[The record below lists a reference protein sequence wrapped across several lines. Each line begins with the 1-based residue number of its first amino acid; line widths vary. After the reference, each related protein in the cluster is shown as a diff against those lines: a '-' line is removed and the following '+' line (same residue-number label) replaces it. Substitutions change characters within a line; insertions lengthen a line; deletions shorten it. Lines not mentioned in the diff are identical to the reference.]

1 MRSLLGMVEALLFV
15 SGDPLTIKDLV
26 KATEWDEDAV
36 TAALH
41 ELQQRYAASDGGLQ
55 CTEVANGWQMTT
67 KPDYAHIVGKL
78 LAPNANRLSK
88 AALEVVTIVAYRQPC
103 TSADIE
109 AIRGVS
115 SDGVLRTLVER
126 ELVADVGRRQTPGRP
141 ILYGTT
147 DLFLHYFGLASIDA
161 LPALPD
167 DPDAEAAAATETAVV
182 KAGGLDL

>member
-1 MRSLLGMVEALLFV
+1 MRSLIGMVEALLFV
-15 SGDPLTIKDLV
+15 SGDPLTLRDLV

-36 TAALH
+36 LSALR
-41 ELQQRYAASDGGLQ
+41 ELKQRYEDSDSGIQ
-55 CTEVANGWQMTT
+55 CTEVANGWQLTT
-67 KPDYAHIVGKL
+67 KPEYAHIIGKL

-115 SDGVLRTLVER
+115 SDGVLKTLLER
-126 ELVADVGRRQTPGRP
+126 ELLADVGRRQTPGRP

-147 DLFLHYFGLASIDA
+147 DAFLHYFGLASIDA
-161 LPALPD
+161 LPPLPD
-167 DPDAEAAAATETAVV
+167 DPDADVAEATETAIV

>member
-1 MRSLLGMVEALLFV
+1 MRSLLGMVESLLFV
-15 SGDPLTIKDLV
+15 SGDPLTVKDLV
-26 KATEWDEDAV
+26 KATEWDEGAV
-36 TAALH
+36 MSALR
-41 ELQQRYAASDGGLQ
+41 ELQQRYASSDGGVQ
-55 CTEVANGWQMTT
+55 CIEVANGWQLTT
-67 KPDYAHIVGKL
+67 KPEYAHIVGKL

-88 AALEVVTIVAYRQPC
+88 AALEVVTIIAYRQPC

-115 SDGVLRTLVER
+115 SDGVLKTLVER
-126 ELVADVGRRQTPGRP
+126 ELVADIGRRQTPGRP

-147 DLFLHYFGLASIDA
+147 DTFLHYFGLASIDA
-161 LPALPD
+161 LPQLPD

>member
-1 MRSLLGMVEALLFV
+1 MRSLLGMVESLLFV

-26 KATEWDEDAV
+26 KATEWDDAAV
-36 TAALH
+36 LSALK
-41 ELQQRYAASDGGLQ
+41 ELQQRYESSDGGLQ
-55 CTEVANGWQMTT
+55 CIEVANGWQMTT
-67 KPDYAHIVGKL
+67 KPVYAHIVGKL

-88 AALEVVTIVAYRQPC
+88 AALEVVTIIAYRQPC

-115 SDGVLRTLVER
+115 SDGVLKTLIER
-126 ELVADVGRRQTPGRP
+126 ELVSDVGRRQTPGRP
-141 ILYGTT
+141 ILYGTSDT
-147 DLFLHYFGLASIDA
+147 FLHYFGLASIDA
-161 LPALPD
+161 LPQLPD